1 MRRSQPYRIGNATF
15 FPMLLVNPSRPPEK
29 SFRVGVDGFNM
40 AMRHGTGIATYGRTL
55 THALRGMGLGV
66 DVVFGMNISKR
77 TSPAL
82 REVIFFDS
90 LDDEHVRKPATVF
103 SPRWWTDLA
112 DTASGLEAVEIAL
125 SGRVEHRG
133 FAQRLPAYDRLL
145 NVPAL
150 FRAAARHYRNHK
162 RFLTFKVADPPD
174 VMHWTYPL
182 PIRMLGAKN
191 IYTIHDL
198 VPLRLPYTTLDDK
211 GMHFRLIR
219 DIVTNADLICTVSE
233 ASARDIAAFFGDS
246 AGKLFNTYQALMPDR
261 QAPARTQ
268 AQIGAQLGGLY
279 DLRPDGYFLF
289 FGSLEPKKNIGRIIE
304 AFLATPTSRRLVIVG
319 SRAWKAE
326 HELRF
331 LQRGVKARRV
341 KQFDYLPQAE
351 LTTLIRGARAVL
363 FPSLSE
369 GFGLPVLEALSLGTP
384 VLTSGEGALP
394 EVVGDAA
401 CFADAYDSDS
411 IARGIARLDTDDEY
425 CARLRESG
433 PIRAEK
439 FTMPAYQ
446 ERLSAL
452 YARAL
457 S

>member
-1 MRRSQPYRIGNATF
+1 
-15 FPMLLVNPSRPPEK
+15 MLLANPSRPSVK

-40 AMRHGTGIATYGRTL
+40 AMRHGTGVATYGRTL
-55 THALRGMGLGV
+55 THALCGMGLCV
-66 DVVFGMNISKR
+66 DVIFGMNISKR

-90 LDDEHVRKPATVF
+90 LDDEHVRKPAAFF

-112 DTASGLEAVEIAL
+112 DTLAGLEAVEIPF

-162 RFLTFKVADPPD
+162 RFLTFKVADPPA

-211 GMHFRLIR
+211 GLHFRLIR
-219 DIVTNADLICTVSE
+219 DIVKHADLICTVSE
-233 ASARDIAAFFGDS
+233 ASARDIAGFFGDS
-246 AGKLFNTYQALMPDR
+246 ACKLFNTYQCLLPDQHALAR
-261 QAPARTQ
+261 PA
-268 AQIGAQLGGLY
+268 AEINAKLGGLF
-279 DLRPDGYFLF
+279 DLQPEGYFLY

-304 AFLATPTSRRLVIVG
+304 AFLATPTSRHLVIVG

-331 LQRGVKARRV
+331 LQRGVTAKRI

-363 FPSLSE
+363 FPSLTE

-384 VLTSGEGALP
+384 VLTSSEGALP
-394 EVVGDAA
+394 EVAGDAA
-401 CFADAYDSDS
+401 CFADAYDSES
-411 IARGIARLDTDDEY
+411 IARGIARLDADDNF
-425 CARLRESG
+425 CASLRASG
-433 PIRAEK
+433 PVRAGK

-452 YARAL
+452 YARAM

>member
-1 MRRSQPYRIGNATF
+1 
-15 FPMLLVNPSRPPEK
+15 MLLVNPSRPPAK

-55 THALRGMGLGV
+55 THALSDMGHAV

-90 LDDEHVRKPATVF
+90 LDDEHVRKPAVFF
-103 SPRWWTDLA
+103 SPRWWIDLA
-112 DTASGLEAVEIAL
+112 DAITGLEAVEIAL

-133 FAQRLPAYDRLL
+133 FAQRLPEYDRLL

-150 FRAAARHYRNHK
+150 FRAAQRHYRNHK
-162 RFLTFKVADPPD
+162 RFLTFKVANPPA

-219 DIVTNADLICTVSE
+219 DIVRSADMICTVSE
-233 ASARDIAAFFGDS
+233 ASERDIVGFFGDS
-246 AGKLFNTYQALMPDR
+246 AGKVFNTYQSLVPR
-261 QAPARTQ
+261 GEAPARTQ
-268 AQIGAQLGGLY
+268 AEIDAKLGGLFN
-279 DLRPDGYFLF
+279 LKPDGYFLF

-304 AFLATPTSRRLVIVG
+304 AFLATPTARQLVIVG
-319 SRAWKAE
+319 SRAWKSE
-326 HELRF
+326 NELRF
-331 LQRGVKARRV
+331 LERGVKARRIR
-341 KQFDYLPQAE
+341 QFDYLPQGE
-351 LTTLIRGARAVL
+351 LTALIRGARAVL
-363 FPSLSE
+363 FPSLTE

-384 VLTSGEGALP
+384 VLTSHEGALP
-394 EVVGDAA
+394 EIAGEAA
-401 CFADAYDSDS
+401 CFADAYDSES
-411 IARGIARLDTDDEY
+411 IARGIARLDTDDEF
-425 CARLRESG
+425 CAGLRANG
-433 PIRAEK
+433 PIRAET

>member
-1 MRRSQPYRIGNATF
+1 MRFVDPARA
-15 FPMLLVNPSRPPEK
+15 VK

-40 AMRHGTGIATYGRTL
+40 AMRHGTGVATYGRTL
-55 THALRGMGLGV
+55 THALSGMGLLV
-66 DVVFGMNISKR
+66 DVIYGMNISKR

-90 LDDEHVRKPATVF
+90 LDDEHVRKPAIIF

-112 DTASGLEAVEIAL
+112 DSLTGLEAVEIPF

-133 FAQRLPAYDRLL
+133 FAPRLPAYDRLL

-150 FRAAARHYRNHK
+150 FRAAARHYRSHK
-162 RFLTFKVADPPD
+162 RFLTFRVADPPA

-198 VPLRLPYTTLDDK
+198 VPLRLPYATLDDK
-211 GMHFRLIR
+211 GLHFRLIR
-219 DIVTNADLICTVSE
+219 DIVKHADLICTVSE
-233 ASARDIAAFFGDS
+233 ASERDIAAFFAGS
-246 AGKLFNTYQALMPDR
+246 AGKVFNTYQALLPSPPL
-261 QAPARTQ
+261 PAG
-268 AQIGAQLGGLY
+268 AAAASAAQLRGMYELQ
-279 DLRPDGYFLF
+279 PDGYFLF
-289 FGSLEPKKNIGRIIE
+289 FGSLEPKKNIGRVIE
-304 AFLATPTSRRLVIVG
+304 AFLATPTPRQLVIVG

-331 LQRGVKARRV
+331 LKRGVKAKRI

-351 LTTLIRGARAVL
+351 LTALIRGARAVL
-363 FPSLSE
+363 FPSLTE

-384 VLTSGEGALP
+384 VLTSTEGALP
-394 EVVGDAA
+394 EIAGDAA
-401 CFADAYDSDS
+401 CFADAYDVES
-411 IARGIARLDTDDEY
+411 IARGIARLDADDEF
-425 CARLRESG
+425 CAGLRAGG
-433 PIRAEK
+433 PVRAAA
-439 FTMPAYQ
+439 FAMPAYQ
-446 ERLSAL
+446 ARLSAL
-452 YARAL
+452 YARAM